1 MSLTRTVA
9 ETEPYENKSA
19 LMDGFQ
25 TGRSG
30 RAALN
35 KAKNWWNTSLRSFPL
50 IMTRF
55 ISLQQISLP
64 PCRNIFHLGYE
75 ETNEPDFPVRTDA
88 RGFRQSVQEIA
99 GVLFRG
105 FFQHLATQLV
115 EDFVEIAVAWNSF
128 ARSFAVVLVD
138 NRDLLAVLVFIQSTL
153 RFTCIVMT
161 SHNTYNK
168 ISPLTQM

>member
-1 MSLTRTVA
+1 
-9 ETEPYENKSA
+9 
-19 LMDGFQ
+19 MDGFQ

-153 RFTCIVMT
+153 RFTCVVMT
-161 SHNTYNK
+161 SHNTCNK
-168 ISPLTQM
+168 ISPLSQM

>member
-9 ETEPYENKSA
+9 ETEPYENKST

-153 RFTCIVMT
+153 RFTCVVMT
-161 SHNTYNK
+161 SHNTCNK
-168 ISPLTQM
+168 ISPLSQM

>member
-88 RGFRQSVQEIA
+88 RGFRQPVQEIA

>member
-153 RFTCIVMT
+153 RFTCVVMT
-161 SHNTYNK
+161 SHNTCNK
-168 ISPLTQM
+168 ISPLSQM

>member
-1 MSLTRTVA
+1 
-9 ETEPYENKSA
+9 
-19 LMDGFQ
+19 MDGFQ

-115 EDFVEIAVAWNSF
+115 EVFVPPPPRKLLELAKSQSHGIVL
-128 ARSFAVVLVD
+128 RGLLLVD

-153 RFTCIVMT
+153 RFTCVVMT
-161 SHNTYNK
+161 SHNTCNK
-168 ISPLTQM
+168 ISPLSQM

>member
-153 RFTCIVMT
+153 RFTCVVMT

-168 ISPLTQM
+168 ISPLSQM